1 MLGKIKHNTMK
12 KLLALS
18 ILSLGLSSCG
28 ALQGVS
34 GTLNLPLPD
43 RFGGGTVPITIYP
56 AK

>member
-1 MLGKIKHNTMK
+1 MTMK

-18 ILSLGLSSCG
+18 ILSLGLSSCA
-28 ALQGVS
+28 ALEGVS

-43 RFGGGTVPITIYP
+43 RLGGGTVPITIYP